1 MGISHLANKRPKNI
15 KQSSILMILMYTE
28 FNDYIIL
35 SKSSINFN
43 LLIKEWLLIACDKP
57 ILNKT
62 VKSFPFVCNSFNVT
76 VWM

>member
-1 MGISHLANKRPKNI
+1 
-15 KQSSILMILMYTE
+15 MILIYIE

-43 LLIKEWLLIACDKP
+43 LLFKEWLLIACDDP
-57 ILNKT
+57 IFNKT
-62 VKSFPFVCNSFNVT
+62 VKSFLFVCNILNVT